1 MVMPETK
8 IKIQRELVHIYYTL
22 DMKRYFEFW
31 SLSNLENVKY
41 ECFAEGLLQALVPL
55 RNL

>member
-1 MVMPETK
+1 MPETK
-8 IKIQRELVHIYYTL
+8 MKFQRELVHIYYTL

-31 SLSNLENVKY
+31 SLSNLANVKY